1 MYKLWIPFIET
12 LEKVINI
19 TCKKRAIYRP
29 KNTSHVREDVT
40 EVTPR
45 LEVKSEQRSNE
56 RVRVARS

>member
-19 TCKKRAIYRP
+19 TCKKGAIYRP

-40 EVTPR
+40 EV
-45 LEVKSEQRSNE
+45 KSEQGSNE